1 VVLPADESAAR
12 HRLRTAR
19 FAQVSTALALLSDRQ
34 LAGLVEAAE
43 PMATG
48 IGGTTLRFAIEGHPV
63 FAKRLRL
70 TELER
75 RPEHRLSTANLE
87 ALPAFC
93 QRNVGSVG
101 FGAWRELAAHVMT
114 SGWVLSQQLSCFPL
128 MFHWRE
134 LDGAQAAC
142 AAPLPA
148 ELADREGMVAHWEGS
163 PAMAARLRG
172 LAEASASV
180 VIFMEHLP
188 WTLAAWLARQSAAGP
203 ATFEAAC
210 RRVDAAL
217 CTDVPHMNALGLLH
231 GDAHLDNI
239 VTDGEAIY
247 LADFGLATSAR
258 FALGPDERDYLQ
270 HHASL
275 DRAYVLAKWVN
286 ALIKL
291 GCPALESIPARL
303 ALVHTLAQGRPA
315 PAVLEGLPKVVTE
328 ILHRHAP
335 VADAINTFYG
345 QLHGSSRSAP
355 YPRELIERLL
365 PG

>member
-1 VVLPADESAAR
+1 LVLPADELATR

-19 FAQVSTALALLSDRQ
+19 FAQVSTALALLSDWQ
-34 LAGLVEAAE
+34 LAALVDAAE
-43 PMATG
+43 PLATG
-48 IGGTTLRFAIEGHPV
+48 IGGTTLRFELEGHRV

-70 TELER
+70 TDLER

-114 SGWVLSQQLSCFPL
+114 SGWVLSQQLGCFPL
-128 MFHWRE
+128 MFHWRVIE
-134 LDGAQAAC
+134 GAQAAR
-142 AAPLPA
+142 AAALPA
-148 ELADREGMVAHWEGS
+148 ELADLEGMVAYWEGS
-163 PAMAARLRG
+163 AAMAARLRG

-203 ATFEAAC
+203 AAFDAAC
-210 RRVDAAL
+210 RKVDVAL
-217 CTDVPHMNALGLLH
+217 RTDVPHMNALGLLH

-239 VTDGEAIY
+239 MTDGEAIY

-258 FALGPDERDYLQ
+258 FALGSDERDHLQ

-275 DRAYVLAKWVN
+275 DRAYVLTRWVN
-286 ALIKL
+286 TLIKIC
-291 GCPALESIPARL
+291 CPAIDTIPARL

-315 PAVLEGLPKVVTE
+315 PAALEGVPAVVTE
-328 ILHRHAP
+328 ILLRHAP
-335 VADAINTFYG
+335 VADIISSFYV
-345 QLHGSSRSAP
+345 QLHSASRRAP
-355 YPRELIERLL
+355 YPREVIERLL